1 MFKHAL
7 ADGLIDAALGKPI
20 YPNKLLSV
28 IKDFQKAP
36 SSVDGAFLSVVDELK
51 KLMGELDAALLL
63 GDSRRADEIAHQ
75 VKGAVSF
82 LDNESTLT
90 AVRAAMTPVDVLEAL
105 KPLM

>member
-28 IKDFQKAP
+28 IKDLQKAP
-36 SSVDGAFLSVVDELK
+36 SSVDGALLSVVDELK

-63 GDSRRADEIAHQ
+63 DDSRRADEIAHQ
-75 VKGAVSF
+75 VKGSVSF
-82 LDNESTLT
+82 LDNESILT